1 MAIVPL
7 WDQGTGYKSFPV
19 SRQRRL
25 NAYIEQRSSFSN
37 YSIEGADKTP
47 ISVYG
52 THGLTWFVTTGTMPV
67 RGART
72 IISLS
77 VTYIVAGNTVYTLNA
92 AGSIGVIG
100 IINTSSGRV
109 SMSDNGTQLILVD
122 GFNGWII
129 VLATGV
135 MTQISDANFPNGAPS
150 VTFLGG
156 YFIVNKAGTGQF
168 WWSNVYD
175 GTT

>member
-7 WDQGTGYKSFPV
+7 WDQGTGYRSFPV
-19 SRQRRL
+19 SRQRRI
-25 NAYIEQRSSFSN
+25 NCYIEQRSSFSN

-47 ISVYG
+47 IAVYG
-52 THGLTWFVTTGTMPV
+52 THGLTLFTNIGTAPV

-77 VTYIVAGNTVYTLNA
+77 TTYLVAGNTVYALNS
-92 AGSIGVIG
+92 AGAITVIG
-100 IINTSSGRV
+100 TINSTSGRV

-122 GFNGWII
+122 GINGWII
-129 VLATGV
+129 VLATSV
-135 MTQISDANFPNGAPS
+135 MTQISDPNFPNGAPS
-150 VTFLGG
+150 ATFLGG

-168 WWSNVYD
+168 WWSN
-175 GTT
+175 